1 MIDYIYENLISFL
14 SVLQEEA
21 NKNRW
26 KGIKA
31 ENFRIERTSE
41 SCYLMLEYE
50 MQNCYKFFFRMGRGE
65 YFNFDDPYEVDV
77 NYIFEPTS
85 NDDELNSLLDKEN
98 NKFLTQSYPFLFSI
112 FSHNV
117 YFCAWDNGFQNG
129 VELKFA
135 LQKYCLMLDVMIPLM
150 DFYEAPQPL
159 LAQQYLQQ
167 NKALEPFLYSTDFDI
182 LEDSTPF
189 YLYRAGNWI

>member
-1 MIDYIYENLISFL
+1 MFDYIYENLISFL
-14 SVLQEEA
+14 PVLQEEA

-26 KGIKA
+26 KGVKA
-31 ENFRIERTSE
+31 ENFKIERTSE
-41 SCYLMLEYE
+41 ECYLMLEYE
-50 MQNCYKFFFRMGRGE
+50 MPNCYKFFFRMGRGE

-150 DFYEAPQPL
+150 SNYEVSQPFSINIL
-159 LAQQYLQQ
+159 LQY
-167 NKALEPFLYSTDFDI
+167 NKVLSNFISANEFQIIENSSSLYLFNQ
-182 LEDSTPF
+182 
-189 YLYRAGNWI
+189 GKWI